1 MKFTNLLWLVLV
13 TLSTNIVFAQERNYL
28 KEADKAFS
36 NGNYEIAVK
45 LYRAE
50 YVINGTNVDI
60 KIKKCLDC
68 IADTETA
75 QQAISNGDIERAKEF
90 YNYILERN
98 PSDKAALNYIQSHLI
113 PEWQKDCWI
122 IHLDKDEFLAVQSKT
137 GSNLSYY
144 EASKKASSD
153 NLGNFNDWRLPT
165 CDEMKIIARDQN
177 ANIVGTFWC
186 IDQGMHISS
195 SSTYIN
201 GRESSIETIHHHQAY
216 DSHSSENIYIE
227 DRWSGTGDTKKPLF
241 THLFDYLTVRKYKDN
256 DNKINKLNTTQNSQ
270 NTSRTKRTKKRSS
283 ASSLKVKRKV
293 KKR

>member
-1 MKFTNLLWLVLV
+1 MKFANILWLVLV
-13 TLSTNIVFAQERNYL
+13 ALSANSIFAQERNYL

-98 PSDKAALNYIQSHLI
+98 PSDKVALNYIQSHLI

-144 EASKKASSD
+144 EASKM
-153 NLGNFNDWRLPT
+153 LLP
-165 CDEMKIIARDQN
+165 IIWE
-177 ANIVGTFWC
+177 T
-186 IDQGMHISS
+186 
-195 SSTYIN
+195 ST
-201 GRESSIETIHHHQAY
+201 
-216 DSHSSENIYIE
+216 
-227 DRWSGTGDTKKPLF
+227 TGVCLP
-241 THLFDYLTVRKYKDN
+241 VMR
-256 DNKINKLNTTQNSQ
+256 
-270 NTSRTKRTKKRSS
+270 
-283 ASSLKVKRKV
+283 
-293 KKR
+293 